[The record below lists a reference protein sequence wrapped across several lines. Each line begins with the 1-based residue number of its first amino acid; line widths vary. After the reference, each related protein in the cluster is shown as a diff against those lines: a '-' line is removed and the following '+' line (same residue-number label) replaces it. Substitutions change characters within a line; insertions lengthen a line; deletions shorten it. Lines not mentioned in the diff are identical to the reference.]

1 MEIKIIPFQ
10 CLVVNKFYWCL
21 NNSTYLEWALKRKI
35 CIKLQL
41 AFPQH
46 TAREGRGGGLHIR
59 YKSYGQYICR
69 RPNSEEA
76 HYTKKEIAY
85 ILGDQ

>member
-46 TAREGRGGGLHIR
+46 TAREGRGGGGDFIFGTR
-59 YKSYGQYICR
+59 VMGNIFVAGQIQKR
-69 RPNSEEA
+69 RIIL
-76 HYTKKEIAY
+76 KKK
-85 ILGDQ
+85 